1 MSRRKYKVGKKITS
15 LDELIKQEFV
25 YFKSPSHCKI
35 IHCGWW
41 KSYQFNYIIGCFVR
55 GLIYK
60 AEPQKWYAN
69 ELKEREKDFKRL
81 QILEE
86 KLKQISRK
94 NEKDYL
100 KFIKNY
106 EEVKSKKLRL
116 EDKLYPKKISELPF

>member
-25 YFKSPSHCKI
+25 YIYSKI
-35 IHCGWW
+35 YHQGWW
-41 KSYQFNYIIGCFVR
+41 KSYQFNYIIGCLAR
-55 GLIYK
+55 GVIYK
-60 AEPQKWYAN
+60 AKPQKWWAK
-69 ELKEREKDFKRL
+69 ELREREKDCKRL

-86 KLKQISRK
+86 ELKQMSKK